1 MILKN
6 GAGQFIYFVLVK
18 ASDGTALTG
27 ASPNGVKSGDG
38 AAQGAITGFFTEQGS
53 GQYEF
58 APSQADVN
66 YDEVGFLFTAATAVP
81 VSITITTETKK
92 MATLNDIAAGAEM
105 GLADDAI
112 TASKY
117 DESTAY
123 PVAQADATTS
133 ALARVGADGDT
144 LESLS
149 DQMDGLPTDAN
160 VTTQCALALSNVHLD
175 HLLGTAYAG
184 EGTAGS
190 IFLDLLVDDA
200 GTYQFSSNALENG
213 PTGAGTATE
222 AKQDEI
228 LVDLVDIKGTGFTK
242 DVDSLKFVA
251 LRGTD
256 NDTLKVIS
264 EQLDAVPDAAAIN
277 AQVDAAIETYHLDH
291 LFAVDYDPGSKPG
304 VATALFNELV
314 ENNAG
319 VSRYTAAALAL
330 APGALGDA
338 TEAKQDE
345 ILVDLVDIK
354 GTAFAKDTHSLVDLA
369 LASSL
374 ATTDGKVDTIST
386 AVVTTLDTIVDS
398 ILEDTGTTIPA
409 LIATVDAIV
418 DTIKDILEG
427 DEKVDT
433 ATTPY
438 QRLVRKN
445 TDVNWATPLVQQD
458 LKQADGS
465 DVTAL
470 TDVIGQ
476 QIAP

>member
-6 GAGQFIYFVLVK
+6 GAGQFIYFALVK
-18 ASDGTALTG
+18 TSDGTALTG
-27 ASPNGVKSGDG
+27 ASPAGLKAGDG
-38 AAQGAITGFFTEQGS
+38 GAQGGVTGSFTERGS

-58 APSQADVN
+58 AASQADVN
-66 YDEVGFLFTAATAVP
+66 YDEVGFFFTAATAVP
-81 VSITITTETKK
+81 VSITVTTETKK
-92 MATLNDIAAGAEM
+92 MATLNDIAVGAAM

-117 DESTAY
+117 DETTAF
-123 PVAQADATTS
+123 PVAYVDDVGTQI
-133 ALARVGADGDT
+133 ARTGADGDT

-149 DQMDGLPTDAN
+149 DEIVALPTDAN
-160 VTTQCALALSNVHLD
+160 VTTQCALALSNIHLD

-184 EGTAGS
+184 EGTTGS

-200 GTYQFSSNALENG
+200 GTYQFTSNALENG

-228 LVDLVDIKGTGFTK
+228 LVDLVDIKGTAFAK
-242 DVDSLKFVA
+242 DTHSLVNSALVGADS
-251 LRGTD
+251 
-256 NDTLKVIS
+256 DTLETLSDQI
-264 EQLDAVPDAAAIN
+264 DAIPDAAGIQSECN
-277 AQVDAAIETYHLDH
+277 DALVSLQLDH
-291 LFAVDYDPGSKPG
+291 LFY
-304 VATALFNELV
+304 V
-314 ENNAG
+314 EYAG
-319 VSRYTAAALAL
+319 TAAAGSLFDDLTESDAGVYRFTTNAL
-330 APGALGDA
+330 EQAPSGTGGDA
-338 TEAKQDE
+338 TEAKQDL
-345 ILVDLVDIK
+345 ILEDIVDMK

-369 LASSL
+369 L
-374 ATTDGKVDTIST
+374 TTALDSTEIKIDTIST

-398 ILEDTGTTIPA
+398 ILEDTGTTIPG
-409 LIATVDAIV
+409 LISTMDAIV

-445 TDVNWATPLVQQD
+445 TDVDWTTPLVQQD
-458 LKQADGS
+458 LKQSDGS
-465 DVTAL
+465 NVTAL